1 MKDENKTED
10 QLLKELK
17 ELRERLAAFEG
28 MEAQRRQTEEE
39 LAKSKAI
46 LTAAI
51 ECLPFDFFALD
62 PDGRC
67 ILQNAVSRQYYGNAL
82 GKTAAQVCPDEH
94 VLPRWIESNRRVLG
108 GEPLEREV
116 DMQVR
121 GDRRHFYSILAP
133 IQADGSLYGMLGVN
147 VDITV
152 RRQAEEA
159 LRESEERYR
168 ALAESTRDIIYIV
181 DQKARSFTPIRRP
194 RTRWGSLAA
203 RSWAR
208 GNETC
213 FRQKWPKP
221 ISRRSAEFLL
231 PARFWKRTSCS
242 ISAPRKS
249 GSASTS
255 FPSATGRDKSPRSW
269 EYATTLPTVN
279 EPRRRC
285 RRPTTNW
292 SGGFRSVQAE
302 LVQANEALGIFRKF
316 ADASSQGFSMADLD
330 GHITYMNPALCR
342 MLGLERAE
350 DAHGEHLSICYS
362 EQSNRRGKEE
372 IEPALKQNGRWEGEL
387 PMLSRQAKSIPTWH
401 NAFVIPDESGSPVRL
416 AVVIT
421 DISERKRA
429 EEALRSERGA
439 FPGHFRGSAGGNGH
453 WRG

>member
-181 DQKARSFTPIRRP
+181 DQEGTLLYANSAASRSMGLPCSEIVGKRQRDLFPPEMAQAHIEKIGRVFTTGEVLEEDELFHFGPEEVWLRVHLLPIRD
-194 RTRWGSLAA
+194 RTG
-203 RSWAR
+203 
-208 GNETC
+208 
-213 FRQKWPKP
+213 Q
-221 ISRRSAEFLL
+221 I
-231 PARFWKRTSCS
+231 TSVMGVC
-242 ISAPRKS
+242 
-249 GSASTS
+249 
-255 FPSATGRDKSPRSW
+255 
-269 EYATTLPTVN
+269 
-279 EPRRRC
+279 
-285 RRPTTNW
+285 
-292 SGGFRSVQAE
+292 
-302 LVQANEALGIFRKF
+302 
-316 ADASSQGFSMADLD
+316 
-330 GHITYMNPALCR
+330 
-342 MLGLERAE
+342 
-350 DAHGEHLSICYS
+350 
-362 EQSNRRGKEE
+362 
-372 IEPALKQNGRWEGEL
+372 
-387 PMLSRQAKSIPTWH
+387 H
-401 NAFVIPDESGSPVRL
+401 N
-416 AVVIT
+416 IT
-421 DISERKRA
+421 DRKRA
-429 EEALRSERGA
+429 EEALQKAHDQLERRVQERTGRTRASQRSAWHIPEVR
-439 FPGHFRGSAGGNGH
+439 
-453 WRG
+453 